1 MITVELAPGLSVS
14 RLGYGCA
21 SLMART
27 GHKESA
33 RLLGMALESGITH
46 FDVARAY
53 GYGEAEA
60 AVGRFAAGRRDQVTI
75 TTKLGID
82 PPRRSAGLRVAK
94 TVAKGVTTLS
104 PRLRRSV
111 RERASG
117 LVATGRFD
125 AAHARAS
132 VDQSLH
138 ELRSDYLDLLL
149 LHDACADDLSGDLH
163 GFMRECLTSGRAR
176 AVGVASTR
184 EHAAGVIRADELYA
198 AVAQVPDALLDCLT
212 PSPVPGARGLITHSY
227 LAEPLAAL
235 ASHLADATVR
245 RSWSDRLD
253 ADLLDPRALARLLLA
268 SALHR
273 NPGGA
278 VLASSRNECHIRDNA
293 AVASTSPDPRRLA
306 AFAALLSEASAA
318 RPVRVDARAGVPTA
332 R

>member
-1 MITVELAPGLSVS
+1 MTTVKLAPGLSVS

-27 GHKESA
+27 GHRESA
-33 RLLGMALESGITH
+33 RLLGLAFESGITH

-82 PPRRSAGLRVAK
+82 PPRRSTGLRVAK

-132 VDQSLH
+132 VDRSLH
-138 ELRSDYLDLLL
+138 ELRTDYVDLLL
-149 LHDACADDLSGDLH
+149 LHDASPDDLSDDLH
-163 GFMRECLTSGRAR
+163 GFMRACLTSGRAL

-184 EHAAGVIRADELYA
+184 EHAAAVIAADDVYG
-198 AVAQVPDALLDCLT
+198 VAQVPDDLLGSL
-212 PSPVPGARGLITHSY
+212 PSSAVPGAQGLVTHSY
-227 LAEPLAAL
+227 LAAPLAAL
-235 ASHLADATVR
+235 IRHLGDAKLR
-245 RSWSDRLD
+245 RDWSDQLD
-253 ADLLDPRALARLLLA
+253 ADPLDPQALAALLLA
-268 SALHR
+268 LALDR
-273 NPGGA
+273 NPGGV
-278 VLASSRNECHIRDNA
+278 VLASSRDERHIRGNA
-293 AVASTSPDPRRLA
+293 AVVNAPLDPRRLA
-306 AFAALLSEASAA
+306 AFSALLSEASAA
-318 RPVRVDARAGVPTA
+318 GPVRGDAPAAGPTA